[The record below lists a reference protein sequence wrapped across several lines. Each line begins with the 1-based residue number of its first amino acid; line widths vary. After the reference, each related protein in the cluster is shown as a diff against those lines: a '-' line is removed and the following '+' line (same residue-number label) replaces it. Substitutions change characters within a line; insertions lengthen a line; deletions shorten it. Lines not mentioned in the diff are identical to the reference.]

1 MIYRDVYF
9 YTKRSSFETHL
20 SKSFLLVQ
28 IHNMEL
34 LSFYK
39 NYIWFIGVFIK
50 TTNTTAIRAR
60 TVLKGD

>member
-9 YTKRSSFETHL
+9 YTKRSNFETHL

-28 IHNMEL
+28 IHNLEL

-39 NYIWFIGVFIK
+39 IYGLSGF
-50 TTNTTAIRAR
+50 
-60 TVLKGD
+60 L